1 MVDDGAPLFSIW
13 RDELRGEI
21 ICQPDPTLSFVPGR
35 DSICYGDG
43 TWVLREGAWL
53 VSYDLRVVLLI
64 RVS

>member
-1 MVDDGAPLFSIW
+1 MVDDGTRLFSIR

-21 ICQPDPTLSFVPGR
+21 ICQPDPNLSFVPGR
-35 DSICYGDG
+35 DSISYGDG

-53 VSYDLRVVLLI
+53 VRYDLRVVLLI